1 MPIFHW
7 SGRTAKG
14 QDVSGKMEAAFK
26 DEVVRS
32 LQMQKITVIS
42 IIEKNHVE
50 MTTPLDPSATR
61 PPQQIF
67 GRIVFVVLLVLAIC
81 LCIGLIRKFAG

>member
-14 QDVSGKMEAAFK
+14 QDVSGKMEAAVK

-32 LQMQKITVIS
+32 LQAQKISVIS
-42 IIEKNHVE
+42 ITEKDRSSLE
-50 MTTPLDPSATR
+50 PTATGPSE
-61 PPQQIF
+61 QIL
-67 GRIVFVVLLVLAIC
+67 GGIVFIVLLVLAIC
-81 LCIGLIRKFAG
+81 LCIGLIWKFIS